1 MPQSDHGIK
10 ELVDTSGRQL
20 ARLAGLN
27 CQQWRPVES
36 TLPATT
42 ELLADRVFQVREG
55 RERFAVYFEFYT
67 RWDRHAPWDMLAK
80 SGLVS
85 KRLHLPTVCVPVVF
99 HPRGFR
105 SLNGTFRLE
114 AVGGPTQQLWIRE
127 VCLWNLKPEPW
138 WEDEPGLMA
147 LYPLCQHGRQ
157 PREAITFAAEAIER
171 KVPTPGARDEALAL
185 LTIFGE
191 RAFPRLDVERL
202 IGSEK
207 MKESRVLRRMRQ
219 EGALATLR
227 ASLIKVVRAH
237 FGEPFAAEV
246 ADTIN
251 SMEDLARLEQ
261 LFDATVLEGISA
273 DGFRMRLSAVEA
285 NN

>member
-10 ELVDTSGRQL
+10 ELADTSGRQL
-20 ARLAGLN
+20 ARLAGLD
-27 CQQWRPVES
+27 CRHWRPVES

-42 ELLADRVFQVREG
+42 ELLADRVFQARQG

-67 RWDRHAPWDMLAK
+67 RWDRNAPWDMLAK
-80 SGLVS
+80 SSLVS
-85 KRLHLPTVCVPVVF
+85 KRLHLPTVCVPVIF
-99 HPRGFR
+99 LARGYR
-105 SLNGTFRLE
+105 SMKGTFRLE
-114 AVGGPTQQLWIRE
+114 VAGEPTQQLWVRE
-127 VCLWNLKPEPW
+127 VCLWKQVPDPW

-157 PREAITFAAEAIER
+157 PREAITFAAAAIER

-191 RAFPRLDVERL
+191 RAFPKLDVERI

-207 MKESRVLRRMRQ
+207 MRESRMLRRVRQ
-219 EGALATLR
+219 EGELSRQRNNL
-227 ASLIKVVRAH
+227 LKVVQSK
-237 FGEPFAAEV
+237 FGKAFEAEV

-251 SMEDLARLEQ
+251 HMDDLAHLEQ

-273 DGFRMRLSAVEA
+273 DVFRRRLAAAEA
-285 NN
+285 DN